1 MSILFTYLFFF
12 ILFWQGWEQWKEL
25 STVQTQN
32 ILSLVLVIIFYN
44 LRHKVV
50 TLHFLTATATFLLD
64 LIIHCAFDW
73 LLDSKNS
80 ESSSKI
86 SQMLQRIEKF

>member
-1 MSILFTYLFFF
+1 M
-12 ILFWQGWEQWKEL
+12 
-25 STVQTQN
+25 QTQN
-32 ILSLVLVIIFYN
+32 LLSLVLAIIFYN
-44 LRHKVV
+44 VRHKIV

-64 LIIHCAFDW
+64 LIIHCAFYW

-80 ESSSKI
+80 VSFSKI